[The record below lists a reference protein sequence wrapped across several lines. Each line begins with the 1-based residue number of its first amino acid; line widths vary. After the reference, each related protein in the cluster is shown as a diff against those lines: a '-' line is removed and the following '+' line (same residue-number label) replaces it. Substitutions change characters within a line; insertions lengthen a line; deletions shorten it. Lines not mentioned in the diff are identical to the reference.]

1 MSRID
6 ELRSALHD
14 AGWDVVDDGEGGEWV
29 VRHHFLPVPPL
40 TLHLDVL
47 DWMGRE
53 LDDEQAYG
61 CRVEELP
68 ELDLY
73 LSRNR
78 VTRREAIA
86 EFVQQLTEHA
96 HRTHRGPVAPT
107 TAPAEYVLAL
117 RNVRSSGELLR
128 LFAKTFR
135 FPDHFGGTW
144 AALDDCMRDLAWL
157 QEGHV
162 VVRLRGMDA
171 LAERDPALHRGLVD
185 SVELWQAHW
194 QGRGEVVQF
203 VVEG

>member
-14 AGWDVVDDGEGGEWV
+14 AGWDVVDHEEGGCWV

-40 TLHLDVL
+40 TLRLDNL
-47 DWMGRE
+47 DWRGRE

-61 CRVEELP
+61 CRAVEAP

-86 EFVQQLTEHA
+86 EFVQQLTEYA
-96 HRTHRGPVAPT
+96 HRAHRGPVDPAA
-107 TAPAEYVLAL
+107 APAEYTLTL
-117 RNVRSSGELLR
+117 RNVRSSNELLK
-128 LFAKTFR
+128 LFARTFR
-135 FPDHFGGTW
+135 FPDHFGGNW

-157 QEGHV
+157 QETHV

-171 LAERDPALHRGLVD
+171 LAERDPALHRELLE
-185 SVELWQAHW
+185 SIELWLQYW
-194 QGRGEVVQF
+194 RDRDEVVRF
-203 VVEG
+203 VVE